1 MRPGF
6 KTVVVFEDREMSAAQ
21 YRYPCLALT
30 GRSFFLNA
38 FGIFS
43 KLVFIFRGNL
53 LCARVRRQAFFA
65 NVFEP
70 KEDTAMP
77 AKYVRGLKC
86 RECHHNY
93 GTKPVHVCEM
103 CFGPLEIDYDYELI
117 AKDISREK
125 IESRGKNMWRYEEF
139 LPLDNAP
146 IVGQQTGFTPM
157 IRADRLAK
165 KLGVKE
171 LWVKNDAVNFPTLSF
186 KDRVVSCAV
195 SKAVEFGFK
204 TVACATTG
212 NLGNSVAA
220 QAVQAGLECYI
231 FMPANLESGK
241 ILGTSIYGVHVVGIS
256 GNYDGVNRLCSEIAG
271 KFGWAFANI
280 NLRPYYA
287 EGSKSMGH
295 EICEQLG
302 WKAPDN
308 VVSPMAGGSLICKID
323 KAIHEFEKT
332 GLIPKAHTKMFGAQ
346 ATGCN
351 PITHA
356 VKQGWDL
363 FKPVKPNTIAKSI
376 AIGNPADGFYSIKVM
391 RSSGGWGEDCSE
403 EEVIHGIQLLAET
416 EGIFTETAGGVT
428 VSVAKKLIEQ
438 GRIDRDSCTVLCIT
452 GNGLK
457 TLDAIVEST
466 PRPDVIEAKLSEF
479 EKLIEVMKTRAKK

>member
-1 MRPGF
+1 
-6 KTVVVFEDREMSAAQ
+6 
-21 YRYPCLALT
+21 
-30 GRSFFLNA
+30 
-38 FGIFS
+38 
-43 KLVFIFRGNL
+43 
-53 LCARVRRQAFFA
+53 
-65 NVFEP
+65 
-70 KEDTAMP
+70 MP

-86 RECHHNY
+86 RECGHNY
-93 GTKPVHVCEM
+93 GTKPLHVCEL

-125 IESRGKNMWRYEEF
+125 IQSRGANMWRYEEF
-139 LPLDNAP
+139 LPLDGAP
-146 IVGQQTGFTPM
+146 IVGQNTGFTPL
-157 IRADRLAK
+157 IKADRLAK
-165 KLGVKE
+165 RLGLRE
-171 LWVKNDAVNFPTLSF
+171 LWIKNDAVNYPTLSF
-186 KDRVVSCAV
+186 KDRVVSCAI

-220 QAVQAGLECYI
+220 LSVRAGLECYI
-231 FMPANLESGK
+231 FMPANLEQGK
-241 ILGTSIYGVHVVGIS
+241 ILNTSIYGVHVVGIS

-287 EGSKSMGH
+287 EGSKAMGH

-308 VVSPMAGGSLICKID
+308 IVSPMAGGSLICKLD

-332 GLIPKAHTKMFGAQ
+332 GLIPKANTKIFGAQ

-376 AIGNPADGFYSIKVM
+376 AIGNPADGYYAIKTM
-391 RSSGGWGEDCSE
+391 RNSGGWGEDVTDP
-403 EEVIHGIQLLAET
+403 EVIDGIKLLAET
-416 EGIFTETAGGVT
+416 EGVFTETAGGVT
-428 VSVAKKLIEQ
+428 TAVTKKLVEQ
-438 GRIDRDSCTVLCIT
+438 GKIDKNSCTVICIT

-457 TLDAIVEST
+457 TLDAIVEHT
-466 PRPDVIEAKLSEF
+466 PKPDVIDAKLGDF
-479 EKLIEVMKTRAKK
+479 EKLLEEIKTRGTK